1 MVGLMIPA
9 KALGTLVMAFLVAAP
24 AGAQVALNPARPD
37 PNDPDATVVEELVVT
52 ARLPGPAWW
61 RVSDGDTTVYVLGAP
76 SVAPKR
82 QEWDRQWF
90 ERRLE
95 GANVVILPFNGLK
108 VRLMG
113 APGAAFSYLRLK
125 SSRPF
130 EDSLDGAAKARFMA
144 ARTKLGEPADH
155 YKTSHPL
162 AAGLML
168 TNDYRDKEGLT
179 TTDPTKLV
187 KYLAQRK
194 KVRIIQR
201 AYDLGPLL
209 GAVAR
214 TSKSAGSACLDEVL
228 REVEA
233 GPGGVRAA
241 SRAWANGDVAGAL
254 GAERSYERCIA
265 VTPGALAFDAKVK
278 GDLIADI
285 EGALKTPGHAI
296 AVAPLRTLLAQ
307 GGVLDRLRAAGYTV
321 KTPGEE

>member
-1 MVGLMIPA
+1 MNPA
-9 KALGTLVMAFLVAAP
+9 KAIGAMAAALAMALP
-24 AGAQVALNPARPD
+24 AAAQAPLNPAPAD
-37 PNDPDATVVEELVVT
+37 PNDPDATLVEELVVT
-52 ARLPGPAWW
+52 GRLPGPAWW
-61 RVSDGDTTVYVLGAP
+61 RVSDADTTVYVLGAP

-82 QEWDRQWF
+82 QQWDRTWF

-95 GANVVILPFNGLK
+95 GASVVILPFNGLK

-130 EDSLDGAAKARFMA
+130 EDSLDPATRARFVA

-155 YKTSHPL
+155 YKTTHPL

-179 TTDPTKLV
+179 TTDPTKLI
-187 KYLAQRK
+187 KYLAQRQ
-194 KVRIIQR
+194 KVRIVQR

-214 TSKSAGSACLDEVL
+214 TSKAAGTACLDEVL
-228 REVEA
+228 QEVEA
-233 GPGGVRAA
+233 GPGRVQAA
-241 SRAWANGDVAGAL
+241 SRAWATGDVAGAL
-254 GAERSYERCIA
+254 TAERSYERCIA

-285 EGALKTPGHAI
+285 ETALKTPGHAI

-307 GGVLDRLRAAGYTV
+307 GGVLDRLRAKGYTV

>member
-1 MVGLMIPA
+1 VKLAAMVSA
-9 KALGTLVMAFLVAAP
+9 ALLIAAP
-24 AGAQVALNPARPD
+24 AAAQVALNPRTVD
-37 PNDPDATVVEELVVT
+37 PNDPDATVVEEMVVT
-52 ARLPGPAWW
+52 GRLPGPAWW
-61 RVSDGDTTVYVLGAP
+61 RVSDADTTVYVLGAP
-76 SVAPKR
+76 SVAPKH
-82 QEWDRQWF
+82 QVWDRQWF
-90 ERRLE
+90 ERRLD
-95 GANVVILPFNGLK
+95 GANEVILPFNGLK

-113 APGAAFSYLRLK
+113 APGAMFSYLRLK
-125 SSRPF
+125 SNRPF
-130 EDSLDGAAKARFMA
+130 EDSLDAATKARFVA
-144 ARTKLGEPADH
+144 ARTRLGQPADH
-155 YKTSHPL
+155 YKTTHPL

-168 TNDYRDKEGLT
+168 TNDYRDREGLT
-179 TTDPTKLV
+179 TTDPTKLI

-194 KVRIIQR
+194 KVRIVQR

-214 TSKSAGSACLDEVL
+214 TSQAAGRTCLDEVL

-233 GPGGVRAA
+233 GPGGVQAA
-241 SRAWANGDVAGAL
+241 SRAWASGDVAGAL
-254 GAERSYERCIA
+254 NAERSYERCIA

-285 EGALKTPGHAI
+285 ETALKTPGHTI

>member
-1 MVGLMIPA
+1 MVLA
-9 KALGTLVMAFLVAAP
+9 ALALAAP
-24 AGAQVALNPARPD
+24 AGAQVALNPSRPD

-61 RVSDGDTTVYVLGAP
+61 RVSDADTTVYVLGAP
-76 SVAPKR
+76 SLAPKH
-82 QEWDRQWF
+82 QEWDRQLF

-95 GANVVILPFNGLK
+95 GASEVILPFNGLK

-113 APGAAFSYLRLK
+113 APGAMFSYLRLK

-130 EDSLDGAAKARFMA
+130 EDSLDAATRARFVA
-144 ARTKLGEPADH
+144 ARTRLGQPADH
-155 YKTSHPL
+155 YKTTHPL

-168 TNDYRDKEGLT
+168 TNDYRDKAGLT
-179 TTDPTKLV
+179 TTDPTKLI
-187 KYLAQRK
+187 KYLAQRR
-194 KVRIIQR
+194 KVRIVQR

-214 TSKSAGSACLDEVL
+214 TSRAAGSTCLDEVL
-228 REVEA
+228 HEVEA
-233 GPGGVRAA
+233 GPGGVLAA
-241 SRAWANGDVAGAL
+241 SRAWAGGDVAGAL
-254 GAERSYERCIA
+254 NAERSYERCIA

-285 EGALKTPGHAI
+285 ETALKTPGHAI

-307 GGVLDRLRAAGYTV
+307 GGVLDQLRAKGYTV

>member
-1 MVGLMIPA
+1 MIPL
-9 KALGTLVMAFLVAAP
+9 KPVALCLAALAIAAP
-24 AGAQVALNPARPD
+24 AGAQVDLNPVKPD
-37 PNDPDATVVEELVVT
+37 LNDPDATVVEELVVT

-61 RVSDGDTTVYVLGAP
+61 RVSDGDTTVYVMGAP
-76 SVAPKR
+76 SVAPKH
-82 QEWDRQWF
+82 QDWDRQLF

-95 GANVVILPFNGLK
+95 GANQVILPFNGLK

-130 EDSLDGAAKARFMA
+130 EDSLDGATKARFMA
-144 ARTKLGEPADH
+144 ARSKLGEPADH
-155 YKTSHPL
+155 YKTTHPL

-179 TTDPTKLV
+179 TTDPTKLIR
-187 KYLAQRK
+187 YLAQRK
-194 KVRIIQR
+194 KVRIVQR

-214 TSKSAGSACLDEVL
+214 TSKAAGSMCLDEVL
-228 REVEA
+228 HEVEA
-233 GPGGVRAA
+233 GPSGVRAA
-241 SRAWANGDVAGAL
+241 SRAWATGDVAGAL

-278 GDLIADI
+278 TDLIGDI
-285 EGALKTPGHAI
+285 EIALKTPGHAI

-307 GGVLDRLRAAGYTV
+307 GGVLDQLRAKGYTV

>member
-1 MVGLMIPA
+1 MRRLKPVVLFLA
-9 KALGTLVMAFLVAAP
+9 ALLAAP
-24 AGAQVALNPARPD
+24 AAGAQVAINPARPD
-37 PNDPDATVVEELVVT
+37 PNDPDATLVEELVVT

-82 QEWDRQWF
+82 QEWDRVLF

-95 GANVVILPFNGLK
+95 GASQVILPFNGLK

-130 EDSLDGAAKARFMA
+130 EDSLDGAAKARFVA
-144 ARTKLGEPADH
+144 ARTRLGQPADH
-155 YKTSHPL
+155 YKTTHPL

-179 TTDPTKLV
+179 TTDPTKLI

-194 KVRIIQR
+194 KVRIVQR

-214 TSKSAGSACLDEVL
+214 TSKSAGSTCLDEVL
-228 REVEA
+228 HEIEA

-254 GAERSYERCIA
+254 GAERSYERCIS

-278 GDLIADI
+278 GDLITDI
-285 EGALKTPGHAI
+285 ETALKTPGHAI

-307 GGVLDRLRAAGYTV
+307 GGVLDRLRAKGYTV

>member
-1 MVGLMIPA
+1 MVGSMTPA
-9 KALGTLVMAFLVAAP
+9 KLSGLLAAGMLIAAP
-24 AGAQVALNPARPD
+24 AGAQVGLNPATPD

-61 RVSDGDTTVYVLGAP
+61 WVSDGDTTVYVLGAP
-76 SVAPKR
+76 SVAPKH
-82 QEWDRQWF
+82 QDWDRQWF

-95 GANVVILPFNGLK
+95 GANEVILPFNGLK

-130 EDSLDGAAKARFMA
+130 EDSLDEASRARFVA
-144 ARTKLGEPADH
+144 ARTRLGQPADH
-155 YKTSHPL
+155 YKTTHPL

-179 TTDPTKLV
+179 TTDPTKLI

-194 KVRIIQR
+194 KVRIVQR

-214 TSKSAGSACLDEVL
+214 TSKAAGSTCLDEVL
-228 REVEA
+228 HEVEA

-241 SRAWANGDVAGAL
+241 SRAWATGDVAGAL
-254 GAERSYERCIA
+254 NAERSYERCLA

-285 EGALKTPGHAI
+285 ESALKTPGHAI

>member
-1 MVGLMIPA
+1 MGPVKRIALLLAALMI
-9 KALGTLVMAFLVAAP
+9 AAP
-24 AGAQVALNPARPD
+24 AGAQVAINPARPD
-37 PNDPDATVVEELVVT
+37 PNDPDATLVEELVVT

-61 RVSDGDTTVYVLGAP
+61 RVSDADTTVYVLGAP
-76 SVAPKR
+76 SVAPKH
-82 QEWDRQWF
+82 QDWDRMLF

-95 GANVVILPFNGLK
+95 GASQVILPFNGLK

-130 EDSLDGAAKARFMA
+130 EDSLEAGAKARFVA
-144 ARTKLGEPADH
+144 ARTRLGQPADH
-155 YKTSHPL
+155 YKTTHPL

-168 TNDYRDKEGLT
+168 TSDYRDKEGLT
-179 TTDPTKLV
+179 TTDPTKLI

-194 KVRIIQR
+194 KVRVVQR

-214 TSKSAGSACLDEVL
+214 TSKSAGSTCLDEVL
-228 REVEA
+228 HEVEA

-241 SRAWANGDVAGAL
+241 SRAWATGDVAGAL
-254 GAERSYERCIA
+254 NAERSYERCIA
-265 VTPGALAFDAKVK
+265 VTPGALAFDGKVK
-278 GDLIADI
+278 TDLITDI
-285 EGALKTPGHAI
+285 EAALKTPGHAI

-307 GGVLDRLRAAGYTV
+307 GGVLDRLRAKGYTV

>member
-1 MVGLMIPA
+1 MVLA
-9 KALGTLVMAFLVAAP
+9 ALALAAP
-24 AGAQVALNPARPD
+24 AGAQVALNPSRPD

-61 RVSDGDTTVYVLGAP
+61 RVSDADTTVYVLGAP
-76 SVAPKR
+76 SLAPKH
-82 QEWDRQWF
+82 QEWDRQLF

-95 GANVVILPFNGLK
+95 GASEVILPFNGLK

-113 APGAAFSYLRLK
+113 APGAMFSYLRLK

-130 EDSLDGAAKARFMA
+130 EDSLDAATRARFVA
-144 ARTKLGEPADH
+144 ARTRLGQPADH
-155 YKTSHPL
+155 YKTTHPL

-179 TTDPTKLV
+179 TTDPTKLI
-187 KYLAQRK
+187 KYLAQRR
-194 KVRIIQR
+194 KVRIVQR

-214 TSKSAGSACLDEVL
+214 TSRAAGSTCLDEVL
-228 REVEA
+228 HEVEA
-233 GPGGVRAA
+233 GPGGVLAA
-241 SRAWANGDVAGAL
+241 SRAWAGGDVAGAL
-254 GAERSYERCIA
+254 NAERSYERCIA

-285 EGALKTPGHAI
+285 ETALKTPGHAI

-307 GGVLDRLRAAGYTV
+307 GGVLDQLRAKGYTV